1 MSSNNDFNESPNHFM
16 VLDAISR
23 GMKKIDSIAKVTKL
37 SKDEVELIIN
47 DLKNQKLI
55 DVVVKKG
62 FFGNKKTEFHI
73 SDTGVKLLDSK
84 KQELSHKSQR
94 LQQLYETGNR
104 GQMQSYMDDNR
115 MWMPMMLFSGL
126 MSMVMFGSMMSFMGM
141 AMNPAESAQT
151 DGQVDES
158 GGSGADDSGGQA
170 DTGAAD
176 TGDTGD
182 TGGYSDIGA
191 DSGMDTGGFDSF

>member
-1 MSSNNDFNESPNHFM
+1 M

-47 DLKNQKLI
+47 DLQTQKLVI
-55 DVVVKKG
+55 KQTKKG
-62 FFGNKKTEFHI
+62 FFGNKKIEVYVA
-73 SDTGVKLLDSK
+73 DTGFKILESK
-84 KQELSHKSQR
+84 KQELVNKSKY

-104 GQMQSYMDDNR
+104 GQMQSYMNDNR

-126 MSMVMFGSMMSFMGM
+126 INAVMFTSMMSFMGM
-141 AMNPAESAQT
+141 SMNPAENVQSEAQAS
-151 DGQVDES
+151 ES
-158 GGSGADDSGGQA
+158 GGSGAEDSG
-170 DTGAAD
+170 AASD

-182 TGGYSDIGA
+182 YSDMDVG
-191 DSGMDTGGFDSF
+191 GMDTGGFDSF